1 MAAGTGT
8 ARTGTGEPRPEKVA
22 VVTEVR
28 ERLSS
33 SNGALL
39 TEYRGLKVADLARL
53 RHSLRESGG
62 EYGIYKNTLVRR
74 AAVDLGL
81 DDMVDLLVGPTA
93 IAFVTGDP
101 VAVAKSLRDFAKTSP
116 NLVVKGGLL
125 GKKVLSAAEATALAD
140 VAPREVVLAQ
150 LAGALAAP
158 LVKMAGL
165 LQALPRNFAYGLKA
179 LLDLKAAD
187 EPAPAPA
194 DEAPAPAP
202 AAATETAEPESAPAE
217 AAATET
223 ATPDT
228 TDIEAAPTDEPGP
241 VEPDTAPVEP
251 DTAPVDSAPA
261 DEPAPTDTAPA
272 DSAPADEPAPTEAS
286 ATEMTEA
293 ETEAPAAEASADAPD
308 APDTD
313 SPGADASVDDTT
325 TDIDT
330 TTTAPEATD
339 TEETQES

>member
-1 MAAGTGT
+1 MAAVTEAPRKGTGD
-8 ARTGTGEPRPEKVA
+8 PRPEKVA

-53 RHSLRESGG
+53 RQSLREAGG
-62 EYGIYKNTLVRR
+62 EYSIYKNTLVRR

-81 DDMVDLLVGPTA
+81 DDLVVLLEGPTA
-93 IAFVTGDP
+93 IAFVSGDP

-125 GKKVLSAAEATALAD
+125 GTKVLSAAEATALAD

-179 LLDLKAAD
+179 LIDQKAAN
-187 EPAPAPA
+187 EPAPP
-194 DEAPAPAP
+194 EA
-202 AAATETAEPESAPAE
+202 
-217 AAATET
+217 
-223 ATPDT
+223 
-228 TDIEAAPTDEPGP
+228 
-241 VEPDTAPVEP
+241 
-251 DTAPVDSAPA
+251 
-261 DEPAPTDTAPA
+261 
-272 DSAPADEPAPTEAS
+272 
-286 ATEMTEA
+286 
-293 ETEAPAAEASADAPD
+293 TEAPAAAAELADAAAPVEAPAPEAAPPEATGATVDATEAPATDASSPPEAAEAPAPEASDPTERTATEAPTADEAPSAAEAPTVDEAGAPIEAPAPEAGAPTEDAVPEAPTATAGSTDTTEAPAPEASADT
-308 APDTD
+308 TD
-313 SPGADASVDDTT
+313 S
-325 TDIDT
+325 
-330 TTTAPEATD
+330 TD
-339 TEETQES
+339 TPTTPEETQES

>member
-202 AAATETAEPESAPAE
+202 AAATGTAEPESAPAE

-241 VEPDTAPVEP
+241 VEPDTAPV
-251 DTAPVDSAPA
+251 
-261 DEPAPTDTAPA
+261 DTAPA

-286 ATEMTEA
+286 ATETTEA
-293 ETEAPAAEASADAPD
+293 ETTEAEAPAAEASADAPD

-313 SPGADASVDDTT
+313 SPAADASVDDTT

>member
-1 MAAGTGT
+1 MAAGTET
-8 ARTGTGEPRPEKVA
+8 ARTGTGAPRPEKVA

-28 ERLSS
+28 ERLSA

-53 RHSLRESGG
+53 RHALGEAGG

-74 AAVDLGL
+74 AAVELGL
-81 DDMVDLLVGPTA
+81 EDMVDLLVGPTA

-116 NLVVKGGLL
+116 NLIVKGGLL

-179 LLDLKAAD
+179 LLEQKEAD
-187 EPAPAPA
+187 APPA
-194 DEAPAPAP
+194 ET
-202 AAATETAEPESAPAE
+202 AATEAAAPDAEVAAPPAEPAAPE
-217 AAATET
+217 AAA
-223 ATPDT
+223 P
-228 TDIEAAPTDEPGP
+228 
-241 VEPDTAPVEP
+241 
-251 DTAPVDSAPA
+251 
-261 DEPAPTDTAPA
+261 
-272 DSAPADEPAPTEAS
+272 
-286 ATEMTEA
+286 
-293 ETEAPAAEASADAPD
+293 EAPAAEAAPD
-308 APDTD
+308 ASGPAPEAALPEAAADAISEAPAAAEAFDQPPAAPEADTD
-313 SPGADASVDDTT
+313 RPET
-325 TDIDT
+325 TDIDNT
-330 TTTAPEATD
+330 TEDTNNAPEETN